1 MTGKKSMI
9 VLVAGLGL
17 AAVALPLGVMAQDA
31 PAAGAGEG
39 QMAGPMDGHARGG
52 FGADVMFDQ
61 LDADADGKVT
71 AEEIAAARQ
80 ARVTGLDA
88 NSDGLISASELAAR
102 TMEGM
107 QARADAMAARRI
119 AAQDVDG
126 DGMLSAAE
134 LATPPMPVALFDRMD
149 SDKDGAIS
157 QAEYD
162 AAKDRMMDRRGDRRT
177 VAMVAAEVTVM
188 AH

>member
-17 AAVALPLGVMAQDA
+17 AAVALPLSVLAQDA
-31 PAAGAGEG
+31 PAAGASEG
-39 QMAGPMDGHARGG
+39 AGAGPMSGPMDGHARGG

-88 NSDGLISASELAAR
+88 NADGLISATELAAR

-134 LATPPMPVALFDRMD
+134 LATPPMPVAMFERMD

-162 AAKDRMMDRRGDRRT
+162 AAKDRMMDRRGD
-177 VAMVAAEVTVM
+177 A
-188 AH
+188 